1 MGPIHPIYSVR
12 DKCKVDAEVIDVR
25 TTDGAKGPRYQLVG
39 RHPHDGTTV
48 TTFCSETV
56 AEDFKKQLEILPH
69 GLAAEG
75 ITILEDTAE
84 QPAPDHI
91 PESTAE
97 IMSADG
103 TPMEDI
109 VEEYIEDPIIG
120 SVTEGTLTTVS
131 EAEEV
136 EVLAAEGPNP
146 EAYDPLTE
154 SPVEE
159 SPLDEGPSPETFDA
173 QGSNTVWLVNSCMDG
188 LWEEAEL
195 HRDQSKARARLE
207 EFIKDLGGDPKDA
220 EHNHWAGDDG
230 FRQAL
235 MYQVTIQ
242 EAEEFGGFDVS
253 LSNYTPVD
261 SVTVEAP
268 IGHGVTQNLGA
279 EEMTKCPECDSR
291 VQYTQGWIEC
301 PNEECEWIGADYE
314 WRGAETWRKPKPPNP
329 SHETDCECD
338 ECDPTKGCVCC
349 YPDGAGDCEYEAET
363 FGVAGIDVQ
372 LPSQILVETPDS
384 DQLVV
389 PDPDLFPQGGGR
401 VLGQQSGK
409 VNATPLHAE
418 DEDYGSLIIN
428 LDGGWSIGN
437 PDDLLILPLK
447 GKEGKWVSM
456 SDSQFIE
463 DNLGEIQAGLQEGN
477 LGDWI
482 KKIDGDDKAAL
493 VKSLKSCIKDLNKS
507 KNDQDWR
514 DKFLDSG
521 NEAAFDSQMNLQIEI
536 ANDLLKELKSS
547 SPKDV
552 ATKLGKSWDESDEER
567 QHAIYT
573 INELT
578 EIYSYAAED
587 DEYDDESRY
596 ERADVDR
603 YEYERGKEA
612 GENESATPAFF
623 KNKRVLVPTAVI
635 AGLGLA
641 YLTKPELFKGAF
653 GSIADALDRMKGD
666 NSTDT
671 DES

>member
-25 TTDGAKGPRYQLVG
+25 TTDGAKGPRHQLVG
-39 RHPHDGTTV
+39 RHPYDGTTV

-75 ITILEDTAE
+75 ITILEDSAE

-103 TPMEDI
+103 TPMEDD
-109 VEEYIEDPIIG
+109 VSEYIEDPIIG
-120 SVTEGTLTTVS
+120 SVSEGTLTTVS

-136 EVLAAEGPNP
+136 EVMAAEGPDP

-159 SPLDEGPSPETFDA
+159 SPLDEGPSPETFD
-173 QGSNTVWLVNSCMDG
+173 G
-188 LWEEAEL
+188 
-195 HRDQSKARARLE
+195 
-207 EFIKDLGGDPKDA
+207 
-220 EHNHWAGDDG
+220 
-230 FRQAL
+230 
-235 MYQVTIQ
+235 
-242 EAEEFGGFDVS
+242 EEFGGFDVS

-268 IGHGVTQNLGA
+268 LGYGVTQNLGA
-279 EEMTKCPECDSR
+279 EENQSEELKKLRKRIEIME
-291 VQYTQGWIEC
+291 QYFDLEALDHDT
-301 PNEECEWIGADYE
+301 
-314 WRGAETWRKPKPPNP
+314 
-329 SHETDCECD
+329 CD
-338 ECDPTKGCVCC
+338 EYFDDLHK
-349 YPDGAGDCEYEAET
+349 AGLCEGDIDSCRMCENEWEESLEDDNIDHDAET

-401 VLGQQSGK
+401 VLGQQTGK
-409 VNATPLHAE
+409 VNATPMHAE
-418 DEDYGSLIIN
+418 D
-428 LDGGWSIGN
+428 
-437 PDDLLILPLK
+437 
-447 GKEGKWVSM
+447 
-456 SDSQFIE
+456 
-463 DNLGEIQAGLQEGN
+463 
-477 LGDWI
+477 
-482 KKIDGDDKAAL
+482 DDKAAL

-514 DKFLDSG
+514 DKFLDSDD
-521 NEAAFDSQMNLQIEI
+521 EAAFDSQMNLQIEI
-536 ANDLLKELKSS
+536 ANDLLKGLKSS

-587 DEYDDESRY
+587 DEYDDESRE

-612 GENESATPAFF
+612 GEDEPAFF

-653 GSIADALDRMKGD
+653 SSIADALDSLKGD
-666 NSTDT
+666 KSTDEN
-671 DES
+671 DS